1 MKKSLDFLCKVNDLQ
16 KTKRYGNYPAFWEST
31 SEHVFKL
38 VLIVD
43 YFYRKLHLNLDYQKC
58 ICLALYHDFGEMDM
72 DKDFDIKECT
82 DDQIKIRKKEYESMK
97 IKDLSDKYSED
108 IKRYFDE
115 FAECATKEAVYVN
128 VCDKLEGMIHPLTVG
143 EPIMN
148 HELFAVYADKAVLR
162 MPELLPFYREI
173 KSVLKRK
180 YEEWGFEWKEEY
192 ETVFQS
198 EC

>member
-1 MKKSLDFLCKVNDLQ
+1 
-16 KTKRYGNYPAFWEST
+16 
-31 SEHVFKL
+31 
-38 VLIVD
+38 
-43 YFYRKLHLNLDYQKC
+43 
-58 ICLALYHDFGEMDM
+58 M

-97 IKDLSDKYSED
+97 IKDLSDKYSEN

-128 VCDKLEGMIHPLTVG
+128 GCDKLEGMIHPLTVG

-148 HELFAVYADKAVLR
+148 HELFAVYADTAVSKF
-162 MPELLPFYREI
+162 PELLPFYREI